1 MGDTKIVIRL
11 SKVSQKPGEFTKLSN
26 ARLRGV
32 YRMDYILAFPGSLR
46 TQACLEP
53 RTAARFRQQRMILQE
68 KLN

>member
-26 ARLRGV
+26 ARGV